1 MAAFDL
7 VNFGRGRFAPD
18 QYKVPILPTSDP
30 IFFLINARNGLVGQS
45 VFNLKVLDP
54 FS

>member
-1 MAAFDL
+1 MELGLGVVNLRTTFPRGDSL
-7 VNFGRGRFAPD
+7 VG
-18 QYKVPILPTSDP
+18 
-30 IFFLINARNGLVGQS
+30 INARNSLVGQS

>member
-30 IFFLINARNGLVGQS
+30 IFLTLINVRNGLGVS
-45 VFNLKVLDP
+45 L
-54 FS
+54 SSI

>member
-7 VNFGRGRFAPD
+7 ANFGRGRFAPD
-18 QYKVPILPTSDP
+18 HYKVRSFRLVIRF
-30 IFFLINARNGLVGQS
+30 FFLINARNGLVGQS